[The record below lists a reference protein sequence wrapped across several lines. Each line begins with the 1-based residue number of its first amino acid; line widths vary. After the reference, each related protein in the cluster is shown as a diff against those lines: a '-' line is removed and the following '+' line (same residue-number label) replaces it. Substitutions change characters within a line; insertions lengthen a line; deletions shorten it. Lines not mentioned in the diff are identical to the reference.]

1 MGGSIEVFFSRKFE
15 NRQKMSHFCLLRF
28 FQYLN
33 FGGFF
38 VLIFGLFG
46 AKIQTSLKVNI
57 ARLRLMRHFVG
68 FFNIV
73 FL

>member
-1 MGGSIEVFFSRKFE
+1 MLAS
-15 NRQKMSHFCLLRF
+15 F
-28 FQYLN
+28 FQDLN

-68 FFNIV
+68 FFNTV